1 VKNAEQL
8 RQQDDKIEKGKNAG
22 QLRQQDDKME
32 DDVKLLK
39 YPKPKL

>member
-8 RQQDDKIEKGKNAG
+8 RQQDDKIEKVKNAG
-22 QLRQQDDKME
+22 QLRQQNDKME

>member
-1 VKNAEQL
+1 MKNAEQL
-8 RQQDDKIEKGKNAG
+8 RQQDDKIEKVKNAG

-39 YPKPKL
+39 YPKPKV

>member
-8 RQQDDKIEKGKNAG
+8 RQQDDKIEKVKNAG